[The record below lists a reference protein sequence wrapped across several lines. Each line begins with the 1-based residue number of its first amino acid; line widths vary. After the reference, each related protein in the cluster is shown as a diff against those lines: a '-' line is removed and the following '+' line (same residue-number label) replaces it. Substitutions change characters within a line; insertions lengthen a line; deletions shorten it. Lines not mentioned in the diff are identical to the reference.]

1 MEEGIGGGTRGDAN
15 RHPRSDARSLAA
27 AIWGRADGCADIFF
41 SRATNLTFS
50 SLHPTMP
57 PDSRRNRAPSKR
69 KGREGPED
77 AAPRKK
83 QQIKTSDS
91 ADEDFRF
98 EDYGSAGD
106 DTPAESSRT
115 AKGNSTTR
123 NEKEYP
129 SVNDLKRRIRDV
141 KRLLNKPGLS
151 ADARVV
157 QERALTGYEQDLA
170 EETAR
175 RDRSQ
180 MISRYHFVRFLG
192 MQQKFPF
199 L

>member
-1 MEEGIGGGTRGDAN
+1 
-15 RHPRSDARSLAA
+15 
-27 AIWGRADGCADIFF
+27 
-41 SRATNLTFS
+41 
-50 SLHPTMP
+50 MP
-57 PDSRRNRAPSKR
+57 PDSRRDRAPSKR
-69 KGREGPED
+69 KGREGSED

-83 QQIKTSDS
+83 HQRKSSDS
-91 ADEDFRF
+91 ADEDFQF
-98 EDYGSAGD
+98 EDYGSAGV

-115 AKGNSTTR
+115 AKGTSAAR

-141 KRLLNKPGLS
+141 KRLLSKPGLS

-192 MQQKFPF
+192 MQQRFP
-199 L
+199 LP